1 MKELTNENPYDS
13 GYESSYFHYY
23 GGYGTLVDSFEV
35 ETVLDKHDNDYQG
48 DSYYLLR
55 NGDEYGIL
63 IFGWGS
69 CSGCDALEGAESM
82 EDVTDL
88 RDSLWNAITWRSFE
102 DTATYVGHKDW
113 EGEFYYYSDGGKEFI
128 AAVRGYFG
136 VA

>member
-1 MKELTNENPYDS
+1 MKELTNENPYD
-13 GYESSYFHYY
+13 YEEHYFHYY
-23 GGYGTLVDSFEV
+23 GGYGTLIDSFEV
-35 ETVLDKHDNDYQG
+35 ETVLEKHDNDYQG
-48 DSYYLLR
+48 DSYYLLK

-69 CSGCDALEGAESM
+69 CSGCDALEGAMSM
-82 EDVTDL
+82 EEVTDL
-88 RDSLWNAITWRSFE
+88 RDSLWGAVTWRSFE

-113 EGEFYYYSDGGKEFI
+113 EGEFYYYSTGGREFI